1 MQKVLAIVLL
11 IGALALLARRVGVTL
26 KKSFSSSSRHGGC
39 GGGCGCG

>member
-11 IGALALLARRVGVTL
+11 VCALALLARRIGVSI